1 MDPREVDD
9 TRHFSKDERAWAHGD
24 LLPGTSAGAYVV
36 TRFIDRGGG
45 GSVYEARHLTLPRR
59 AAVKVL
65 HGRLAA
71 LPKMVERF
79 TREIQVLNL
88 LRHPNIVEV
97 YEVGVL
103 PDGRPFYVME
113 YVGGETL
120 HHVLKARE
128 RLSPEQALA
137 ILDPVCGALAA
148 AHAASIIHRDV
159 KASNISIDD
168 GDPPTVKLL
177 DFGIAKLLGKDQ
189 ASSET
194 TAGRQIGTLTI
205 MAPEQLMAGPVDART
220 DVYALGVLL
229 YRMLTGRLPFRGRSL
244 GALVQQHMEQ
254 PAPRP
259 SQETPLAPALDV
271 IVLRCM
277 EKTPE
282 RRFESVTSFLAAL
295 RAAVGK
301 PIGADAPQRDA
312 VARGVGIYLDVR
324 MGCDGDELDDAVG
337 DDIGCI
343 LDLVEGTLE
352 AEGFRV
358 AWSTGSGALGVRQ
371 LSDDAG
377 TARQGRKAAVELA
390 LALHDAL
397 GRRPTADARVHP
409 TLCLHADEVL
419 VRTSSAPEIIGG
431 ALIRTERWAPRSPV
445 TRVCATPEALEDV
458 SGFDLTRGP
467 DPLMMVA
474 PGE

>member
-9 TRHFSKDERAWAHGD
+9 TRHFSKDERAWSHGD
-24 LLPGTSAGAYVV
+24 LLPGTPAGAYVV

-45 GSVYEARHLTLPRR
+45 GSVYEARHKTLPRR

-120 HHVLKARE
+120 HQVLKARE
-128 RLSPEQALA
+128 RLSPEEALA

-168 GDPPTVKLL
+168 GAPPTVKLL
-177 DFGIAKLLGKDQ
+177 DFGIAKLLGRDQ

-205 MAPEQLMAGPVDART
+205 MAPGAAHGGP
-220 DVYALGVLL
+220 
-229 YRMLTGRLPFRGRSL
+229 
-244 GALVQQHMEQ
+244 
-254 PAPRP
+254 
-259 SQETPLAPALDV
+259 
-271 IVLRCM
+271 
-277 EKTPE
+277 
-282 RRFESVTSFLAAL
+282 
-295 RAAVGK
+295 
-301 PIGADAPQRDA
+301 
-312 VARGVGIYLDVR
+312 
-324 MGCDGDELDDAVG
+324 
-337 DDIGCI
+337 
-343 LDLVEGTLE
+343 
-352 AEGFRV
+352 
-358 AWSTGSGALGVRQ
+358 
-371 LSDDAG
+371 
-377 TARQGRKAAVELA
+377 
-390 LALHDAL
+390 
-397 GRRPTADARVHP
+397 GRRPHRRLCARRPALPDADG
-409 TLCLHADEVL
+409 EV
-419 VRTSSAPEIIGG
+419 
-431 ALIRTERWAPRSPV
+431 ALPRP
-445 TRVCATPEALEDV
+445 
-458 SGFDLTRGP
+458 
-467 DPLMMVA
+467 
-474 PGE
+474 